1 MTDKDPARLCPDARL
16 SRPTKLR
23 DGRAIVDIDTYVP
36 YFLSSVSNAMSRGA
50 SQIYLDRFGI
60 GIVDWRVI
68 SMLAIEPW
76 IPASRICTVVQLD
89 KGATS
94 RSLVKLVETGFLD
107 HEASEQDA
115 RRKTYALNDKGYAL
129 HDEILAIALERERAL
144 IQGVEPEDLEAF
156 LRVMRVMKGNLR
168 YVE

>member
-1 MTDKDPARLCPDARL
+1 VTDKDPARLCPDARI
-16 SRPTKLR
+16 SRPTKKR
-23 DGRAIVDIDTYVP
+23 DGHQIVDIDTYVP

-76 IPASRICTVVQLD
+76 IPASRICAVVQLD

-94 RSLVKLVETGFLD
+94 RSLVKLTEIGFLD
-107 HEASEQDA
+107 HEASEQDV

-129 HDEILAIALERERAL
+129 HDEILAIALERERQL
-144 IQGVEPEDLEAF
+144 IKGVDPQDLEAF

-168 YVE
+168 YVD

>member
-1 MTDKDPARLCPDARL
+1 MTETDPARLCPDARL

-23 DGRAIVDIDTYVP
+23 DGRPIVDIENYTP
-36 YFLSSVSNAMSRGA
+36 YFLSSVNNALSRGA
-50 SQIYLDRFGI
+50 SQTYLERFGI

-76 IPASRICTVVQLD
+76 IPASRICSVVQLD

-107 HEASEQDA
+107 HEASEQDV

-144 IQGVEPEDLEAF
+144 IRDVEPEDLEAF
-156 LRVMRVMKGNLR
+156 LRVMRLMKRNLQDMD
-168 YVE
+168 